1 MENNDVYT
9 IKFRQPTY
17 FLGDVILD
25 IKQNNIVKKKMAASY
40 SFNTAFLQGKT
51 KVQIKKYELSPKSA
65 IKSGN
70 FSENFQVVI
79 HFKKICSCSDSLT
92 LKDRCAKCRPYMTNY
107 DVRCWEEIEEIL
119 ARKEQI
125 SAKWVLYG

>member
-51 KVQIKKYELSPKSA
+51 KV
-65 IKSGN
+65 
-70 FSENFQVVI
+70 
-79 HFKKICSCSDSLT
+79 
-92 LKDRCAKCRPYMTNY
+92 
-107 DVRCWEEIEEIL
+107 
-119 ARKEQI
+119 
-125 SAKWVLYG
+125 